1 MVAENTDVEIEC
13 SASLAPL
20 LPGEDCGGGTVEIR
34 FSNDDCRP
42 PKKPKARQHADLPPM
57 ESYTYCIDENVQND
71 TILYIPH
78 IHARYQLDFA
88 STDLQGRQA
97 LTPF

>member
-20 LPGEDCGGGTVEIR
+20 VPGEDCGGGGTVEVR
-34 FSNDDCRP
+34 FSNDDCANR
-42 PKKPKARQHADLPPM
+42 KARQLAVLPPI

-88 STDLQGRQA
+88 STELQGS
-97 LTPF
+97 F